1 MNLASYFDHTNLSPN
16 ATKEDIRKLCTEAKS
31 YGFFSVCVHP
41 YYVELA
47 KEELLGSEVKV
58 ATVVGF
64 PLGQNTKEVKAFEA
78 DQAVSRGADEIDM
91 VINYAALKDG
101 DENEAFEDMLA
112 VKNACGQALLKVI
125 IETSELS
132 EEQMKKACLLARRA
146 GADFV
151 KTSTGFSSAGAK
163 REDVA
168 LMAEVFEGDVKASG
182 GIRDLKAAR
191 EMIDAGATR
200 IGASAGVSIVEEERR

>member
-1 MNLASYFDHTNLSPN
+1 MNLASYFDHTNLSPS

-47 KEELLGSEVKV
+47 KEELLGSKVKV

-182 GIRDLKAAR
+182 GIRDLKAAM